1 MLKPEA
7 LADAPATLKD
17 LIPADG
23 ILVGEWGLEES
34 GPLEDFLVAEEGCPP
49 VAAEEDL
56 AVLDKVAVVEA
67 APAVPA
73 SNAFLPS
80 KDFMVVDKV
89 EFTVA
94 AKAGLTVAEPVPVL
108 RCPISLRVEDPTRM
122 QIKCLRLL

>member
-1 MLKPEA
+1 
-7 LADAPATLKD
+7 
-17 LIPADG
+17 
-23 ILVGEWGLEES
+23 
-34 GPLEDFLVAEEGCPP
+34 

-108 RCPISLRVEDPTRM
+108 KCLVSLRVEDTTRM
-122 QIKCLRLL
+122 QMTSLHPL

>member
-1 MLKPEA
+1 MKPEA

-23 ILVGEWGLEES
+23 TLVREAELDES

-94 AKAGLTVAEPVPVL
+94 EPVPVL
-108 RCPISLRVEDPTRM
+108 RCPISLRVEDPMRM
-122 QIKCLRLL
+122 RMK